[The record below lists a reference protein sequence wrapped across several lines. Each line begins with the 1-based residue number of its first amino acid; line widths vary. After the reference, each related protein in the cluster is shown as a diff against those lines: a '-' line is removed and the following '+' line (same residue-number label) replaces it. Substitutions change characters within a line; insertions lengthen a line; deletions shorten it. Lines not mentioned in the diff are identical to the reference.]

1 MAYLNNMSKNNVSS
15 FVQTPNSLRTHIA
28 IFGRPNSGKS
38 SLINKITKQ
47 NVSIVSHVEGTTTD
61 PVKKAMEI
69 KNLGPCLFID
79 TAGINDVSCLGKKK
93 KKKTLEIINQIDMA
107 IVLIN
112 ELDFEEE
119 LEFIKKIHDVSK
131 VIVINKIDILEPD
144 YLNELEKKIF
154 EKTNLKP
161 IKISAQENIN
171 IDVLI
176 NNLVKIKPYQ
186 ETSIVR
192 DLICQGDFV
201 LSVMPQDI
209 QAPQGRLILPQV
221 QIIRDLLDNKAIVTC
236 VTKENF
242 LDALK
247 ILNQNLKLI
256 ITDSQIFSFIAENT
270 PKNIKITSFS
280 ILLARYK
287 GDIKEFK
294 KGADYI
300 DKLKPDSKI
309 LIAEACTHVPLDED
323 IGRIKI
329 PRLLKNY
336 LGFDLKIEFSRGN
349 NFPEDLTQYDL
360 IIHCGACMFNKK
372 FMLSRINQAKKQNI
386 KITNYG
392 LAIAKLN
399 NILDKIYF

>member
-1 MAYLNNMSKNNVSS
+1 MT
-15 FVQTPNSLRTHIA
+15 QTPNSFRAHIA
-28 IFGRPNSGKS
+28 IFGKPNSGKS

-47 NVSIVSHVEGTTTD
+47 NVSIVSPVEGTTTD

-79 TAGINDVSCLGKKK
+79 TAGINDLSCLGDLRN
-93 KKKTLEIINQIDMA
+93 KKTLEVINQIDVA

-112 ELDFEEE
+112 SLDFEEE
-119 LEFIKKIHDVSK
+119 LEFMKKIRDVPK
-131 VIVINKIDILEPD
+131 VIVINKIDVLKKN
-144 YLNELEKKIF
+144 YLNELETKIL
-154 EKTNLKP
+154 EKTNLQP
-161 IKISAQENIN
+161 IKISAQKDIN
-171 IDVLI
+171 IDALI
-176 NNLVKIKPYQ
+176 DNLVEIKPYQ
-186 ETSIVR
+186 ETSIVG
-192 DLICQGDFV
+192 DLVHHGDSI
-201 LSVMPQDI
+201 LLVMPQDI

-236 VTKENF
+236 ATKENF
-242 LDALK
+242 LDALE
-247 ILNQNLKLI
+247 ILKQNLKLI
-256 ITDSQIFSFIAENT
+256 ITDSQVFNFIAENT

-372 FMLSRINQAKKQNI
+372 FMISRINQAKKQGI

-399 NILDKIYF
+399 HMLDRICF

>member
-1 MAYLNNMSKNNVSS
+1 MSLI
-15 FVQTPNSLRTHIA
+15 QTPNSLRTHIA
-28 IFGRPNSGKS
+28 IFGKPNSGKS

-47 NVSIVSHVEGTTTD
+47 NVSIVSPIEGTTTD
-61 PVKKAMEI
+61 PVKKTMEI

-79 TAGINDVSCLGKKK
+79 TAGINDLSRLGDLRNQ
-93 KKKTLEIINQIDMA
+93 KTLEIINQIDMA
-107 IVLIN
+107 IVLIDN
-112 ELDFEEE
+112 LDFEEE
-119 LEFIKKIHDVSK
+119 LEFIKKINDVPK
-131 VIVINKIDILEPD
+131 IIVINKIDILESD
-144 YLNELEKKIF
+144 YLDKLEAKIF

-176 NNLVKIKPYQ
+176 NSLVKIKPYQ
-186 ETSIVR
+186 ETSIVG
-192 DLICQGDFV
+192 DLVYQGDSV
-201 LSVMPQDI
+201 LLVMPQDI

-247 ILNQNLKLI
+247 IMNQNLKLI
-256 ITDSQIFSFIAENT
+256 ITDSQVFNFIAENT
-270 PKNIKITSFS
+270 PENIKMTSFS
-280 ILLARYK
+280 VLLARYK
-287 GDIKEFK
+287 GDIKELK

-300 DKLKPDSKI
+300 DQLKTNSKI

-336 LGFDLKIEFSRGN
+336 LGFDLKIEFARGN

-360 IIHCGACMFNKK
+360 IIHCGACMFNKR

-399 NILDKIYF
+399 HMLDKIYF

>member
-1 MAYLNNMSKNNVSS
+1 M
-15 FVQTPNSLRTHIA
+15 QTPNSFRTHIA
-28 IFGRPNSGKS
+28 IFGKPNSGKS
-38 SLINKITKQ
+38 SLMNKITKQ
-47 NVSIVSHVEGTTTD
+47 NISIVSPVEGTTTD

-69 KNLGPCLFID
+69 NNLGPCLFID
-79 TAGINDVSCLGKKK
+79 TAGINDVSCLGNLRN
-93 KKKTLEIINQIDMA
+93 KKTLEIINQIDMA
-107 IVLIN
+107 IILIN

-119 LEFIKKIHDVSK
+119 FEFIKKIHDVPK
-131 VIVINKIDILEPD
+131 VIVINKIDVLGQS
-144 YLNELEKKIF
+144 YLNKLETKIF
-154 EKTNLKP
+154 EKINLKP

-171 IDVLI
+171 IDTLI

-186 ETSIVR
+186 ETSIVG
-192 DLICQGDFV
+192 DLINHGDSV
-201 LSVMPQDI
+201 LLVMPQDI

-256 ITDSQIFSFIAENT
+256 ITDSQIFNFIAEYK
-270 PKNIKITSFS
+270 PKDIKMTSFS
-280 ILLARYK
+280 ILLARCK
-287 GDIKEFK
+287 GDIKELK

-349 NFPEDLTQYDL
+349 NFPEDLTQYAL
-360 IIHCGACMFNKK
+360 VIHCGACMFNKK

-386 KITNYG
+386 NITNYG

-399 NILDKIYF
+399 HMIDKIYF

>member
-1 MAYLNNMSKNNVSS
+1 MECRHVKLKALDRGRFGQNNGPGSQSCLFDCNPAVKTRTVVNAIPGFIIFYDRIFSEEAGHFRGFFIKRPQGFFREGITAQHHIPRTGIPVLENDALCLRGQDSGLLDAYSTAYLV
-15 FVQTPNSLRTHIA
+15 
-28 IFGRPNSGKS
+28 
-38 SLINKITKQ
+38 
-47 NVSIVSHVEGTTTD
+47 
-61 PVKKAMEI
+61 
-69 KNLGPCLFID
+69 LG
-79 TAGINDVSCLGKKK
+79 
-93 KKKTLEIINQIDMA
+93 E
-107 IVLIN
+107 
-112 ELDFEEE
+112 
-119 LEFIKKIHDVSK
+119 
-131 VIVINKIDILEPD
+131 D
-144 YLNELEKKIF
+144 YLNELETKIF

-161 IKISAQENIN
+161 IKISAKENIN
-171 IDVLI
+171 IDALI
-176 NNLVKIKPYQ
+176 NNLVEIKPYQ
-186 ETSIVR
+186 EISIVG
-192 DLICQGDFV
+192 DLINQGDFV
-201 LSVMPQDI
+201 LLVMPQDI

-221 QIIRDLLDNKAIVTC
+221 QIIRDLLDNKTIVIC

-242 LDALK
+242 LDTLK

-300 DKLKPDSKI
+300 DKLKPNSKI

>member
-1 MAYLNNMSKNNVSS
+1 MT
-15 FVQTPNSLRTHIA
+15 QTPNSIRTHIA
-28 IFGRPNSGKS
+28 IFGKPNSGKS

-47 NVSIVSHVEGTTTD
+47 NVSIVSSVEGTTTD

-79 TAGINDVSCLGKKK
+79 TAGINDISYLGDLRNR
-93 KKKTLEIINQIDMA
+93 KTLEVINQIDMA

-112 ELDFEEE
+112 DLDFEEE
-119 LEFIKKIHDVSK
+119 LEFMKKIRDVPK
-131 VIVINKIDILEPD
+131 IIVINKIDVLEKN
-144 YLNELEKKIF
+144 YLNELETKIF
-154 EKTNLKP
+154 EETNLKP

-176 NNLVKIKPYQ
+176 NNLVEIKPYQ
-186 ETSIVR
+186 ETSIVG
-192 DLICQGDFV
+192 DLINQNDFV
-201 LSVMPQDI
+201 LLVMPQDI

-256 ITDSQIFSFIAENT
+256 ITDSQIFNFIAENT

-287 GDIKEFK
+287 GDIAEFK

-300 DKLKPDSKI
+300 DKLKSDSKI

-336 LGFDLKIEFSRGN
+336 LGSELKIEFSRGN
-349 NFPEDLTQYDL
+349 NFPEDLAQYDL

-372 FMLSRINQAKKQNI
+372 FMISRINQAKKQNI
-386 KITNYG
+386 NITNYG
-392 LAIAKLN
+392 LAIAKLSHM
-399 NILDKIYF
+399 LDQIYF

>member
-1 MAYLNNMSKNNVSS
+1 MSLI
-15 FVQTPNSLRTHIA
+15 QTPNSLRTHIA
-28 IFGRPNSGKS
+28 IFGKPNSGKS

-47 NVSIVSHVEGTTTD
+47 NVSIVSPIEGTTTD
-61 PVKKAMEI
+61 PVKKTMEI

-79 TAGINDVSCLGKKK
+79 TAGINDLSRLGDLRNQ
-93 KKKTLEIINQIDMA
+93 KTLEIINQIDMA

-112 ELDFEEE
+112 NLDFEEE
-119 LEFIKKIHDVSK
+119 LEFIKKINDVPK
-131 VIVINKIDILEPD
+131 IIVINKIDILESD
-144 YLNELEKKIF
+144 YLDKLEAKIF

-161 IKISAQENIN
+161 VKISAQENIN

-176 NNLVKIKPYQ
+176 NSLVKIKPYQ
-186 ETSIVR
+186 ETSIVG
-192 DLICQGDFV
+192 DLVYQGDHV
-201 LSVMPQDI
+201 LLVMPQDI

-247 ILNQNLKLI
+247 IMNQNLKLI
-256 ITDSQIFSFIAENT
+256 ITDSQVFNFIAENT
-270 PKNIKITSFS
+270 PENIKMTSFS
-280 ILLARYK
+280 VLLARYK
-287 GDIKEFK
+287 GDIKELK

-300 DKLKPDSKI
+300 DQLKTNSKI

-336 LGFDLKIEFSRGN
+336 LGFDLKTEFARGN

-360 IIHCGACMFNKK
+360 IIHCGACMFNKR

-399 NILDKIYF
+399 HMLDKIYF

>member
-1 MAYLNNMSKNNVSS
+1 MSPV
-15 FVQTPNSLRTHIA
+15 
-28 IFGRPNSGKS
+28 G
-38 SLINKITKQ
+38 
-47 NVSIVSHVEGTTTD
+47 GTTTD

-79 TAGINDVSCLGKKK
+79 TAGINDISRLGDLRN
-93 KKKTLEIINQIDMA
+93 KKTLEVINQIDMA

-119 LEFIKKIHDVSK
+119 LEFMKKIHDMPK

-144 YLNELEKKIF
+144 YLNELETKIF

-161 IKISAQENIN
+161 IKISAKENIN
-171 IDVLI
+171 IDALI
-176 NNLVKIKPYQ
+176 NKLGEIKPYQ
-186 ETSIVR
+186 EISIVG
-192 DLICQGDFV
+192 DLINQGDFV
-201 LSVMPQDI
+201 LLVMPQDI

-256 ITDSQIFSFIAENT
+256 ITDSQVFNFIAENT
-270 PKNIKITSFS
+270 PQNIKITSFS

-300 DKLKPDSKI
+300 DELKPDSKI

-349 NFPEDLTQYDL
+349 NFPEDLIQYDL

-386 KITNYG
+386 NITNYG

-399 NILDKIYF
+399 HMLDKIYF

>member
-1 MAYLNNMSKNNVSS
+1 MIDLKKSGGEKISLT
-15 FVQTPNSLRTHIA
+15 QTPNSLRTHIA
-28 IFGRPNSGKS
+28 IFGKPNSGKS

-47 NVSIVSHVEGTTTD
+47 NLSIISPVKGTTTD

-79 TAGINDVSCLGKKK
+79 TAGINDASCLVDLRN
-93 KKKTLEIINQIDMA
+93 KKTLEVINQIDMA

-119 LEFIKKIHDVSK
+119 LEFMKKISDVPK
-131 VIVINKIDILEPD
+131 VIVVNKIDVLEQN
-144 YLNELEKKIF
+144 YLNELETKIF

-186 ETSIVR
+186 ETSIVG
-192 DLICQGDFV
+192 DLICHGDFV
-201 LSVMPQDI
+201 LLVMPQDI

-236 VTKENF
+236 ATKENF
-242 LDALK
+242 LDALE
-247 ILNQNLKLI
+247 ILKQNLKLI
-256 ITDSQIFSFIAENT
+256 ITDSQVFNFIAENT

-372 FMLSRINQAKKQNI
+372 FMLSRINRAKKQNTN
-386 KITNYG
+386 ITNYG

-399 NILDKIYF
+399 HMLDKIYF

>member
-1 MAYLNNMSKNNVSS
+1 MSLI
-15 FVQTPNSLRTHIA
+15 QTPNSLRTHIA
-28 IFGRPNSGKS
+28 IFGKPNSGKS

-47 NVSIVSHVEGTTTD
+47 NISIVSPVGGTTTD

-79 TAGINDVSCLGKKK
+79 TAGINDLSRLGDLRNQ
-93 KKKTLEIINQIDMA
+93 KTLEIINQIDMA

-112 ELDFEEE
+112 NLDFEEE
-119 LEFIKKIHDVSK
+119 LEFIKKINDVPK
-131 VIVINKIDILEPD
+131 IIVINKIDILESD
-144 YLNELEKKIF
+144 YLDKLEAKIF

-161 IKISAQENIN
+161 VKISAQENIN

-176 NNLVKIKPYQ
+176 NSLVKIKPYQ
-186 ETSIVR
+186 ETSIVG
-192 DLICQGDFV
+192 DLVYQGDHV
-201 LSVMPQDI
+201 LLVMPQDI

-247 ILNQNLKLI
+247 IMNQNLKLI
-256 ITDSQIFSFIAENT
+256 ITDSQVFNFIAENT
-270 PKNIKITSFS
+270 PENIKMTSFS
-280 ILLARYK
+280 VLLARYK
-287 GDIKEFK
+287 GDIKELK

-300 DKLKPDSKI
+300 DQLKTNSKI

-336 LGFDLKIEFSRGN
+336 LGFDLKIEFARGN

-360 IIHCGACMFNKK
+360 IIHCGTCMFNKR

-399 NILDKIYF
+399 HMLDKIYF

>member
-1 MAYLNNMSKNNVSS
+1 MNLT
-15 FVQTPNSLRTHIA
+15 QTPNSIRTHIA
-28 IFGRPNSGKS
+28 IFGKPNSGKS

-47 NVSIVSHVEGTTTD
+47 NVSIVSPVGGTTTD

-79 TAGINDVSCLGKKK
+79 TAGINDISRLGDLRN
-93 KKKTLEIINQIDMA
+93 KKTLEVINQIDMA

-119 LEFIKKIHDVSK
+119 LEFMKKIHDMPK

-144 YLNELEKKIF
+144 YLNELETKIF

-161 IKISAQENIN
+161 IKISAKENIN
-171 IDVLI
+171 IDALI
-176 NNLVKIKPYQ
+176 NNLVEIKPYQ
-186 ETSIVR
+186 EISIVG
-192 DLICQGDFV
+192 DLINQGDFV
-201 LSVMPQDI
+201 LLVMPQDI

-221 QIIRDLLDNKAIVTC
+221 QIIRDLLDNKAIVAC

-256 ITDSQIFSFIAENT
+256 ITDSQVFNFIAENT
-270 PKNIKITSFS
+270 PQNIKITSFS
-280 ILLARYK
+280 VLLARYK

-336 LGFDLKIEFSRGN
+336 LGFDLKIGFSRGN
-349 NFPEDLTQYDL
+349 NFPENLIQYDL

-386 KITNYG
+386 NITNYG

-399 NILDKIYF
+399 HILDKIYF